1 MSCDWMRNERV
12 VLDTPNRET
21 AKIVAQVCREER
33 TWNRQKWV
41 SEQIAL
47 VTQTHLDEDMPC
59 DPELP
64 AATTI
69 RVPSA

>member
-47 VTQTHLDEDMPC
+47 VT
-59 DPELP
+59 
-64 AATTI
+64 
-69 RVPSA
+69 